1 MYSIVQYDK
10 LAFLGIRTSSI
21 RSISEQCKAP
31 VKGGFFLSVSQLAEL
46 I

>member
-1 MYSIVQYDK
+1 MYSNVQYDK
-10 LAFLGIRTSSI
+10 LAFLVLRTTSI

-31 VKGGFFLSVSQLAEL
+31 VKGGFLLSVSQLTEL